1 MATRIS
7 DTAECVAR
15 ALSCDGHGDLL
26 RGGAVLALGWIRVA
40 EMGDGRDVRL
50 ERVRV
55 NVAGRC
61 QGETRRRAQGVARD
75 LFAIHFMGLATGYEV
90 CVVAVEEDAP
100 AYVGLDDSGRHVY
113 AVDLLCTEVRAHGG
127 R

>member
-1 MATRIS
+1 MMNNQ
-7 DTAECVAR
+7 TAECVAR
-15 ALSCDGHGDLL
+15 ALSRDGHGELL
-26 RGGAVLALGWIRVA
+26 RGGAVVGLGWIRVA
-40 EMGDGRDVRL
+40 EMGDGREVRL

-75 LFAIHFMGLATGYEV
+75 LFAMHFMGLAMGYEV
-90 CVVAVEEDAP
+90 CVVGVEEDAP

-113 AVDLLCTEVRAHGG
+113 AVDLLCTEVRAHG
-127 R
+127 RR

>member
-1 MATRIS
+1 MNNQ
-7 DTAECVAR
+7 TAECVAR
-15 ALSCDGHGDLL
+15 ALSRDGHGELL
-26 RGGAVLALGWIRVA
+26 RGGAIVALGWIRVA

-75 LFAIHFMGLATGYEV
+75 LFATHFMGLATGYEV

-100 AYVGLDDSGRHVY
+100 VYAGLDGDGRHVY
-113 AVDLLCTEVRAHGG
+113 EVDLLCTEVAAHG
-127 R
+127 RR

>member
-1 MATRIS
+1 MLWGS
-7 DTAECVAR
+7 
-15 ALSCDGHGDLL
+15 
-26 RGGAVLALGWIRVA
+26 AVLALGWIRVA

-113 AVDLLCTEVRAHGG
+113 AVDLLCTEVRAHG
-127 R
+127 RR

>member
-1 MATRIS
+1 M
-7 DTAECVAR
+7 
-15 ALSCDGHGDLL
+15 L

-75 LFAIHFMGLATGYEV
+75 LFAMHFMGLATGYEV

>member
-1 MATRIS
+1 MMNNQ
-7 DTAECVAR
+7 TAECVAR
-15 ALSCDGHGDLL
+15 ALSRDGHGDLL
-26 RGGAVLALGWIRVA
+26 RGGAVVALGWVRVA

-75 LFAIHFMGLATGYEV
+75 LFAMHFMGLAAGYEV

>member
-1 MATRIS
+1 M
-7 DTAECVAR
+7 
-15 ALSCDGHGDLL
+15 L
-26 RGGAVLALGWIRVA
+26 RGGAVVGLGWVRVA
-40 EMGDGRDVRL
+40 EMGDGREVRL

-55 NVAGRC
+55 NVTGRC

-75 LFAIHFMGLATGYEV
+75 LFAMHFMGLAAGYEV

-113 AVDLLCTEVRAHGG
+113 AVDLLCTEVAAHG
-127 R
+127 RR

>member
-1 MATRIS
+1 MMNNQ
-7 DTAECVAR
+7 TAECVAR
-15 ALSCDGHGDLL
+15 ALSRDGHGDLL
-26 RGGAVLALGWIRVA
+26 RGGAVVGLGWVRVA

-61 QGETRRRAQGVARD
+61 QGETRRRSQGVARD

-100 AYVGLDDSGRHVY
+100 VYVGLDDSGRHVY

>member
-1 MATRIS
+1 MRIS
-7 DTAECVAR
+7 DTAECVVR

-75 LFAIHFMGLATGYEV
+75 LFAMHFMGLATGYEV

>member
-1 MATRIS
+1 MMNNQ
-7 DTAECVAR
+7 TAECVAR

-100 AYVGLDDSGRHVY
+100 VYVGLDDSGRHVY

>member
-1 MATRIS
+1 MATRS
-7 DTAECVAR
+7 EAAECVAR
-15 ALSCDGHGDLL
+15 ALRGGGHGD
-26 RGGAVLALGWIRVA
+26 ALGGVEGRGWVRVA

-55 NVAGRC
+55 NVAGRY
-61 QGETRRRAQGVARD
+61 QGEARRRAQGVARD
-75 LFAIHFMGLATGYEV
+75 LFAMHFMGLATGYEV
-90 CVVAVEEDAP
+90 CVVAVEEAAP
-100 AYVGLDDSGRHVY
+100 VNVGLDGHGRYVY

>member
-1 MATRIS
+1 MRIS

-15 ALSCDGHGDLL
+15 ALSRDGHGELL
-26 RGGAVLALGWIRVA
+26 RGGAVVGLGWIRVA
-40 EMGDGRDVRL
+40 EMGDGREVRL

-75 LFAIHFMGLATGYEV
+75 LFAMHFMGLVTGYEV

-100 AYVGLDDSGRHVY
+100 VYVGSDDSGRHVY
-113 AVDLLCTEVRAHGG
+113 AVDLLCTEVRAHG
-127 R
+127 RR